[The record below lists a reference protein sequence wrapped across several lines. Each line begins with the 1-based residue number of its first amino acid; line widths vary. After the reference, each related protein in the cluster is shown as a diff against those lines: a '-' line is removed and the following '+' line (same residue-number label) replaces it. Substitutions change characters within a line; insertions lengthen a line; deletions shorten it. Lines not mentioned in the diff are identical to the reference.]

1 VIRVTP
7 LGGFLR
13 YFAYNGKLG
22 NSAMVYR
29 IILVLFCILPATFLF
44 AQADNLTIN
53 VNRMSPQSADWEATF
68 SWQSSLN
75 LQNGL
80 IFELSENMQVVPAS
94 VRVDD
99 QEMWLK
105 QGLEIPTNDSV
116 VCWEVSPEGLILLF
130 AENRINSGN
139 RLAVRCHAAFTAAAS
154 DTATV
159 QLREVRFRSG
169 QAETQNSSLAEGI
182 IPDISTFQEN

>member
-1 VIRVTP
+1 
-7 LGGFLR
+7 
-13 YFAYNGKLG
+13 
-22 NSAMVYR
+22 MVYR
-29 IILVLFCILPATFLF
+29 IIVVFLCIFPVSFLF

-53 VNRMSPQSADWEATF
+53 VNRMSPESSDWEATF
-68 SWQSSLN
+68 SWQSSAT

-80 IFELSENMQVVPAS
+80 ILEISDNMQVVPAS
-94 VRVDD
+94 VRVDG

-105 QGLEIPTNDSV
+105 RIVEIPVNDSV
-116 VCWEVSPEGLILLF
+116 VCWEISERGLMLLF
-130 AENRINSGN
+130 TENRISNGG
-139 RLAVRCHAAFTAAAS
+139 RLEVRCHAAFTAAVS

-169 QAETQNSSLAEGI
+169 QVETQNSSLAEGI